1 MPARR
6 GAAPPVLGHAGA
18 MGAWEDAVDDLYGGP
33 LGDFVA
39 RRDAAARA
47 ARTAGDR
54 DLAARVAALRK
65 PTVAAWA
72 VNLLVRDDPS
82 LADQVRAVG
91 EGLREAERTLDGPA
105 LRELTTQRRKLVA
118 GLAQQARRLA
128 SAAGQKVSD
137 AAAQEV
143 ERTLTA
149 ALLDPAAAQ
158 AVTSGALT
166 HAQEHVGFGA
176 TPDTPDPDGTD
187 PDGAGSDGATGQG
200 GDVASPGRRSGAEG
214 ATPPDDDAP
223 PAADGPVGRPATPRS
238 GDATTR
244 RAEQD
249 RLRAERDRER
259 AERERARAAEA
270 LAAAED
276 ALAQARTRHDD
287 AARADQDA
295 RRDLEDAQRAS
306 EEAYRAEEELVRALA
321 DVRRR
326 LAEARS
332 ALPRAD
338 ERLVAAQQH
347 ARQQEKAVRA
357 AQRTLDRAVAAEQRA
372 RERVSGVR
380 GDGPD

>member
-6 GAAPPVLGHAGA
+6 GAVLPVLGHAGA

-176 TPDTPDPDGTD
+176 TPDTLD
-187 PDGAGSDGATGQG
+187 PDGAARAGSASQPGA
-200 GDVASPGRRSGAEG
+200 DAAPGRRAVTDDPT
-214 ATPPDDDAP
+214 APDPAAP
-223 PAADGPVGRPATPRS
+223 PAAYTPAGRSATPRT
-238 GDATTR
+238 GDATAR
-244 RAEQD
+244 REEQE
-249 RLRAERDRER
+249 RARAERDRER
-259 AERERARAAEA
+259 AERERERAAAA

-276 ALAQARTRHDD
+276 TLAQARTRHDD

-295 RRDLEDAQRAS
+295 RGDLEDAQRAS

-357 AQRTLDRAVAAEQRA
+357 AQRTLDRATSAADRA
-372 RERVSGVR
+372 RDRAESAGRQR
-380 GDGPD
+380 P

>member
-1 MPARR
+1 
-6 GAAPPVLGHAGA
+6 

-54 DLAARVAALRK
+54 DLAARIAALRK

-176 TPDTPDPDGTD
+176 SPHGTGSDGT
-187 PDGAGSDGATGQG
+187 GSDGAAEQDV
-200 GDVASPGRRSGAEG
+200 DVASPGRRSGTEG
-214 ATPPDDDAP
+214 TTTSDDDAP
-223 PAADGPVGRPATPRS
+223 PAADGPAGRPATPRS

-244 RAEQD
+244 RAEQE
-249 RLRAERDRER
+249 RLRAARDRER

-276 ALAQARTRHDD
+276 TLAQARTRYDD

-306 EEAYRAEEELVRALA
+306 EEAYRAEEDLVRALA

-338 ERLVAAQQH
+338 ERLVTAQQH
-347 ARQQEKAVRA
+347 ARQQEKAVRV
-357 AQRTLDRAVAAEQRA
+357 AQRTLDRATSAADRA
-372 RERVSGVR
+372 RDRV
-380 GDGPD
+380 DGPEG

>member
-1 MPARR
+1 
-6 GAAPPVLGHAGA
+6 

-176 TPDTPDPDGTD
+176 TPDTPDPDGAAR
-187 PDGAGSDGATGQG
+187 AGSASQAGA
-200 GDVASPGRRSGAEG
+200 DAAPGRRAVTDDATAPDRA
-214 ATPPDDDAP
+214 ATPAAV
-223 PAADGPVGRPATPRS
+223 PAGRPATPRTD
-238 GDATTR
+238 DATAR
-244 RAEQD
+244 RAEQE
-249 RLRAERDRER
+249 RVRAERDRER

-276 ALAQARTRHDD
+276 TLAQARTRHDD

-357 AQRTLDRAVAAEQRA
+357 AQRTLDRAASAADRA
-372 RERVSGVR
+372 RARAYGAEGV
-380 GDGPD
+380 

>member
-82 LADQVRAVG
+82 LADQVRSVG

-176 TPDTPDPDGTD
+176 TPDTPDPDGAAR
-187 PDGAGSDGATGQG
+187 AGSASQAGA
-200 GDVASPGRRSGAEG
+200 DAAPGRRAVTDDPT
-214 ATPPDDDAP
+214 APDRAAP
-223 PAADGPVGRPATPRS
+223 PAAVPAGRPATPRTD
-238 GDATTR
+238 DAAAR
-244 RAEQD
+244 RTEQE
-249 RLRAERDRER
+249 RVRAARDRER
-259 AERERARAAEA
+259 AERERAAAA

-276 ALAQARTRHDD
+276 TLAQARTRHDD

-357 AQRTLDRAVAAEQRA
+357 AQRTLDRATSAADRA
-372 RERVSGVR
+372 RDRAESAGRQR
-380 GDGPD
+380 P